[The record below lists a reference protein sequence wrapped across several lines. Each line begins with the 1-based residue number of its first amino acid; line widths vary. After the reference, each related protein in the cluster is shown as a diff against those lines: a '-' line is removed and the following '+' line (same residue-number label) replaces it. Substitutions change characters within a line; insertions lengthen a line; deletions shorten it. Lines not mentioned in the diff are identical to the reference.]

1 MSIILSAGTLGLI
14 VIVVLCSV
22 LALVSCPL
30 LLLSRAAPVSV
41 SHCRRCHAPVWVGGS
56 QQPPYLET
64 RPPPV
69 PLTRNTV
76 ITVNYPR
83 EQRGVFSDVSDI
95 GEGEVNKSVAVVIAK
110 TPCHRASLLLD
121 PDPDQPPYS
130 FQRSCSTRKKVPQS
144 GHGSDREEEH
154 GSRNLFR

>member
-22 LALVSCPL
+22 LALVSCAL
-30 LLLSRAAPVSV
+30 LIMSRAAPVSV

-76 ITVNYPR
+76 ITVNNPR
-83 EQRGVFSDVSDI
+83 EEQDVNRGVSDI
-95 GEGEVNKSVAVVIAK
+95 GEGEVNKSVMMSK

-130 FQRSCSTRKKVPQS
+130 FERSCSTRKKVPQR
-144 GHGSDREEEH
+144 GHGSEREEEN
-154 GSRNLFR
+154 GPKKLFR

>member
-22 LALVSCPL
+22 LALVSCAL
-30 LLLSRAAPVSV
+30 LLLTRAAPVSV

-76 ITVNYPR
+76 ITVNNPR
-83 EQRGVFSDVSDI
+83 EEQDVNSGVSDI
-95 GEGEVNKSVAVVIAK
+95 GEGEVNKSVVIAK
-110 TPCHRASLLLD
+110 TPCHRASLLV
-121 PDPDQPPYS
+121 DPDQAPYS
-130 FQRSCSTRKKVPQS
+130 FQRSCSTRKKVPQR
-144 GHGSDREEEH
+144 GHGSNREEEH
-154 GSRNLFR
+154 GSRKLFR